1 MLTLESSRLT
11 LREVEADDLPA
22 LLPVYLSN
30 PVFVALNEGSRGE
43 SGYFDL
49 EMFQRDWWVQR
60 MMSGSHWLGIYL
72 TASGAA
78 VGQANFLE
86 ENPADGY
93 PWLGLLMIASA
104 HQRQGLGSEAF
115 ACLADH
121 FRAAYGWAAL
131 RLGVHPENAPAPA
144 FWQHLGF
151 RFVER
156 RDRAIVM
163 ELTLG
168 TAA

>member
-1 MLTLESSRLT
+1 MLMLESPRLF

-30 PVFVALNEGSRGE
+30 PAFVALNEGSRGE

-60 MMSGSHWLGIYL
+60 MLPGSHWLGIYL
-72 TASGAA
+72 TASGEA
-78 VGQANFLE
+78 VGQASFLE

-93 PWLGLLMIASA
+93 PWLG
-104 HQRQGLGSEAF
+104 SEAF

-121 FRAAYGWAAL
+121 FRQEYGWATL
-131 RLGVHPENAPAPA
+131 RLGVRPENTAALA
-144 FWQHLGF
+144 VWQHLGI
-151 RFVER
+151 RLVER
-156 RDRAIVM
+156 RECAIVM
-163 ELTLG
+163 EK
-168 TAA
+168 AR